1 MRKEEVKFFLSS
13 DDIILH
19 IEKLPRGEGGQ
30 WEGSVS
36 RGMSLIPATC
46 GGKKEPSP
54 WRCPLS

>member
-19 IEKLPRGEGGQ
+19 IEKLPRGGGGQ

-54 WRCPLS
+54 